1 MEALGI
7 NLGLLV
13 SQIFNFALL
22 AVLLYLV
29 AYKPIL
35 RMLDERSA
43 RIKKGL
49 EDAEEAS
56 RRAAEMEQ
64 EFDQRMAL
72 ARKEGQEIIAQAT
85 QMSEKARQDILE
97 RLVKKLRCRLRRPR
111 TRSLASES
119 WRWPI
124 CGSKLPNCLSPFRR
138 RSSAKRLTSR
148 ASADSSRISWS
159 RLRSSSERTSPTRGL
174 CCGDV

>member
-22 AVLLYLV
+22 AVLLYFV

-56 RRAAEMEQ
+56 RRAAEMEK
-64 EFDQRMAL
+64 EFDRRMAE

-85 QMSEKARQDILE
+85 QMSEKARQDILDKAREEAKLQIDKAKDEIARE
-97 RLVKKLRCRLRRPR
+97 RELAMADLRQQVAELSLSISEKVIGEALDDQSQRRL
-111 TRSLASES
+111 
-119 WRWPI
+119 I
-124 CGSKLPNCLSPFRR
+124 
-138 RSSAKRLTSR
+138 
-148 ASADSSRISWS
+148 ADF
-159 RLRSSSERTSPTRGL
+159 LEQTEEL
-174 CCGDV
+174 K